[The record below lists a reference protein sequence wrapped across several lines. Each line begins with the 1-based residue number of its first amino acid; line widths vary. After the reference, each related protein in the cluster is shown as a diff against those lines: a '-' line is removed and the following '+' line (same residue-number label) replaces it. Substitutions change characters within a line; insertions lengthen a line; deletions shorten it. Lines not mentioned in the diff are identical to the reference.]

1 MKRPERELVGREIK
15 RVKNSVKPTGAK
27 RAKPSGFRI
36 LGTTLFVVGPIA
48 LILLVVATLFT
59 PMLAIEQIKV
69 TGNDRIKASKVMGA
83 LEELVGKPLTTV
95 SQDNVAELLADFAL
109 IETFALQAEP
119 PHTLTVKIRERQPIV
134 ILVRGGKNYLYDAA
148 GVRIDVAN
156 AKDKYPYFRFTAD
169 PLKDKK
175 YKTAMEVLLSLPVAT
190 YKQVFSIQVSEQ
202 LTTDLIL
209 RKSDS
214 RVIWGNAKQGLLKA
228 EVLNSLIE
236 TGVKPGVTIDVS
248 SPKAPVVTYPNY

>member
-15 RVKNSVKPTGAK
+15 RVKNSVKPK
-27 RAKPSGFRI
+27 SSKKAKPSGFRI
-36 LGTTLFVVGPIA
+36 LGTTLFVAGPIA

-175 YKTAMEVLLSLPVAT
+175 YKTAMDVLLSLPVST
-190 YKQVFSIQVSEQ
+190 YKQVFSIQVSDQ

-228 EVLNSLIE
+228 EVLNSLIK

>member
-1 MKRPERELVGREIK
+1 MKKPERELVGREIK
-15 RVKNSVKPTGAK
+15 RVKNS
-27 RAKPSGFRI
+27 AKPAREKKTRKSGFRI
-36 LGTTLFVVGPIA
+36 LGQALFVVGPIA
-48 LILLVVATLFT
+48 LILLVVATFFT

-69 TGNDRIKASKVMGA
+69 SGNERIKASKVMGA
-83 LEELVGKPLTTV
+83 LEGLVGKPLTTV
-95 SQDNVAELLADFAL
+95 SQDSVADLLSEFAL
-109 IETFALQAEP
+109 IETFSRQAEP
-119 PHTLTVKIRERQPIV
+119 PHTLTVKIRERQPVV

-156 AKDKYPYFRFTAD
+156 AKDKYPYFRFTED

-175 YKTAMEVLLSLPVAT
+175 FKTAMEVLLSLPMAT

-209 RKSDS
+209 RKSDT

-228 EVLNSLIE
+228 EVLNSLIK

-248 SPKAPVVTYPNY
+248 SPKAPVVTHPNY

>member
-15 RVKNSVKPTGAK
+15 RVKNSVKPKSAK
-27 RAKPSGFRI
+27 KAKPSGFRI
-36 LGTTLFVVGPIA
+36 LGTTLFVAGPIA

-83 LEELVGKPLTTV
+83 LEGLVGKPLTTV
-95 SQDNVAELLADFAL
+95 SQDNVADLLADFAL

-175 YKTAMEVLLSLPVAT
+175 YKTAMDVLLSLPVST
-190 YKQVFSIQVSEQ
+190 YKQVFSIQVSDQ

-228 EVLNSLIE
+228 EVLNSLIK

>member
-15 RVKNSVKPTGAK
+15 RVKNSVKPTSAK
-27 RAKPSGFRI
+27 RVKPSGFRI

-69 TGNDRIKASKVMGA
+69 TGHERIKASKVMGA
-83 LEELVGKPLTTV
+83 LEELVGKPLTTI
-95 SQDNVAELLADFAL
+95 SQDSVAELLADFAL

-156 AKDKYPYFRFTAD
+156 AKDKYPFFRFTAD

-190 YKQVFSIQVSEQ
+190 YKQVFSIQVSDQ

>member
-15 RVKNSVKPTGAK
+15 RVKNSVKPKSNKKAQ
-27 RAKPSGFRI
+27 PSGFRI
-36 LGTTLFVVGPIA
+36 LGTTLFVAGPIA

-95 SQDNVAELLADFAL
+95 SQDNVSDLLADFAL

-175 YKTAMEVLLSLPVAT
+175 YKTAMDVLLSLPVST
-190 YKQVFSIQVSEQ
+190 YKQVFSIQVSDQ

-228 EVLNSLIE
+228 EVLNSLIK

>member
-15 RVKNSVKPTGAK
+15 RVKNSVKPKSAK
-27 RAKPSGFRI
+27 KAKPAGFRL
-36 LGTTLFVVGPIA
+36 LGTTLFVAGPIA

-95 SQDNVAELLADFAL
+95 SQDNVAELLSDFAL

-175 YKTAMEVLLSLPVAT
+175 YKTAMDVLLSLPVST
-190 YKQVFSIQVSEQ
+190 YKQVFSIQVSDQ

-228 EVLNSLIE
+228 EVLNSLIK